1 MMTEK
6 IKQFKKAWMLFRQH
20 DENGLSVFFVLA
32 ILQILII
39 GTSVGLPY
47 LFKLLIDQTSEPDHY
62 YSIRDFFQ
70 IHLLYLFA
78 VAYAL
83 AWFINEGMKNV
94 NNFAMSM
101 MIRNVDASMLKAGV
115 FNFLDLKLK
124 AQRQQD
130 IGVFNANLIR
140 GSEALGTIIFTI
152 FFVIVPTV
160 FKILGMVYVLGNTI
174 NLEFGVYFFVFSAC
188 TVALSLIITFKTQD
202 IFTIMYGA
210 RNQLNQFVIEKLQQS
225 YDIKLSH
232 SKYYEFEEFSRRI
245 DDYKIKTQDT
255 YKKLQYLMIYQLLF
269 VSFFLLVFM
278 VLSVY
283 MFEYQSFSS
292 GDFVLVSTYIIGLTI
307 PLMMMSQ
314 NIIHL
319 KGHIVAIDQYLEY
332 FELEHESFGTNDLT
346 AEEQKESAVAYSFQ
360 NATFDLG
367 QQTIENFNLDIVC
380 GKIYLIQGRTGIG
393 KSSFLNYLV
402 GIEKIKSG
410 RLFFRNLE
418 ITSVFSEKIFDQ
430 IAVVSQ
436 TPIVYSTSLRQN
448 LIQNTEIKY
457 SDEELKHWLKEFD
470 LLHLL
475 EKNQI
480 ELDDDIQ
487 EIYKN
492 FSGGEKQRLNIIR
505 ALLKQPKLLILDEP
519 TAALDEKTSSKILK
533 IIQDRVE
540 TVIMISHERMAT
552 EIADEIIDF
561 NIILNFNNKD

>member
-1 MMTEK
+1 
-6 IKQFKKAWMLFRQH
+6 
-20 DENGLSVFFVLA
+20 
-32 ILQILII
+32 
-39 GTSVGLPY
+39 
-47 LFKLLIDQTSEPDHY
+47 
-62 YSIRDFFQ
+62 
-70 IHLLYLFA
+70 
-78 VAYAL
+78 
-83 AWFINEGMKNV
+83 
-94 NNFAMSM
+94 
-101 MIRNVDASMLKAGV
+101 
-115 FNFLDLKLK
+115 
-124 AQRQQD
+124 
-130 IGVFNANLIR
+130 
-140 GSEALGTIIFTI
+140 
-152 FFVIVPTV
+152 
-160 FKILGMVYVLGNTI
+160 
-174 NLEFGVYFFVFSAC
+174 
-188 TVALSLIITFKTQD
+188 
-202 IFTIMYGA
+202 MYGA

-332 FELEHESFGTNDLT
+332 FELEHESFSTNDLT

-360 NATFDLG
+360 NVTFDLG

-505 ALLKQPKLLILDEP
+505 ALLKQPELLILDEP

-533 IIQDRVE
+533 IIQERVE

-561 NIILNFNNKD
+561 NIILNSIDED

>member
-1 MMTEK
+1 MTEK
-6 IKQFKKAWMLFRQH
+6 IKQFKKAWMLFRQY
-20 DENGLSVFFVLA
+20 DENGLGVFFVLA

-62 YSIRDFFQ
+62 YSIQDFFQ

-124 AQRQQD
+124 DQRQQD

-332 FELEHESFGTNDLT
+332 FELEHESFSTNDLT
-346 AEEQKESAVAYSFQ
+346 AEEQKESEVAYSFQ
-360 NATFDLG
+360 NVTFDLG

-410 RLFFRNLE
+410 RLFFRSLE

-448 LIQNTEIKY
+448 LTQNTEIKY

-505 ALLKQPKLLILDEP
+505 ALLKQPELLILDEP
-519 TAALDEKTSSKILK
+519 TAALDEKTISKILK
-533 IIQDRVE
+533 IIQERVE

-561 NIILNFNNKD
+561 NIILNSIDED

>member
-1 MMTEK
+1 MTEK

-62 YSIRDFFQ
+62 YSIQDFFQ
-70 IHLLYLFA
+70 THLLYLFA

-83 AWFINEGMKNV
+83 AWFFNEGMKNV

-124 AQRQQD
+124 DQRQQD

-332 FELEHESFGTNDLT
+332 FELEHESFSTNDLT
-346 AEEQKESAVAYSFQ
+346 AEEQKESEVAYSFQ
-360 NATFDLG
+360 NVTFDLG

-393 KSSFLNYLV
+393 KSSFLNHLV

-457 SDEELKHWLKEFD
+457 SDEELKHWLQEFD

-505 ALLKQPKLLILDEP
+505 ALLKQPELLILDEP

-533 IIQDRVE
+533 IIQERVE

-561 NIILNFNNKD
+561 NIILNSIDED